1 MAPTEIPKPLA
12 SDSTVP
18 RRLWRLALGL
28 WCALAVMT
36 VAGLWH
42 LRQDALKGQE
52 RELGLLS
59 TALTDEI
66 DRGIRGAEEG
76 LHALQTELRTRA
88 LPRTEPKV
96 DRRCAPAPI

>member
-1 MAPTEIPKPLA
+1 MAPTEIRKSLA

-28 WCALAVMT
+28 WCSLAVMT

-52 RELGLLS
+52 RELGLLAS
-59 TALTDEI
+59 ALTDEI
-66 DRGIRGAEEG
+66 ERGIRGRRRACT
-76 LHALQTELRTRA
+76 LLDRNTDARLPQTESK
-88 LPRTEPKV
+88 E
-96 DRRCAPAPI
+96 DRRCARAPI